1 MKGDRDDGDTYWN
14 QASQVELA
22 TSSSR
27 QATIHGERLENSR
40 REDADIERNCTAANY
55 GLS

>member
-27 QATIHGERLENSR
+27 QETIHGERLENSR